1 MSMDIRLSTI
11 SIVVYRCW
19 QTSMVRSVI
28 FFKAITKA
36 GSSIDRLRHE
46 LIHSNEPH
54 LTLADLAM
62 RWGFAHQG
70 RFSAEYRSRFGET
83 PGETLQRVR
92 GGQH

>member
-1 MSMDIRLSTI
+1 TVDELSTI
-11 SIVVYRCW
+11 AGVSSRTLQQAFKDHYGVSPMQYLR
-19 QTSMVRSVI
+19 QVRL
-28 FFKAITKA
+28 
-36 GSSIDRLRHE
+36 DRLRHE

-70 RFSAEYRSRFGET
+70 RFSAEYRGRFGET
-83 PGETLQRVR
+83 PSETLQRVR